1 MFYEV
6 CMDYSFLQNFSS
18 LLEVFTAIYVSM
30 FLDEILKN
38 FWTPDYKEEI
48 SKLVKGMNIPAIN
61 FFVAKVEK
69 NIEAH
74 AKEIGGHMKR
84 KAAFFFAFCMSL
96 LLLAGL
102 EVHSPILREYG
113 YIIVTLLSAFAG
125 MFIFVGRWMFSRL
138 RMVAFSILLYVIV
151 FGGLYFSTLIEYISK
166 WPWMSGIDDKIA
178 TILLLSVLSVPI
190 FWQVTLIWLYSRCYK
205 GYMEERVSREAYIY
219 GKAYIAYKIKDMAAL
234 PREYEVVARDF
245 VKAPSREEDTSL
257 SSLNVIL
264 VKRLEALCAPP
275 EPIVILWSWIKFNWR
290 GRHNREAEYIEK
302 NGFDYDTM
310 QVNDQPVLNNEFDGD
325 KDVTKKRTPYYIL
338 CLIGS
343 AIGYYLLNRWRKKK

>member
-1 MFYEV
+1 ME
-6 CMDYSFLQNFSS
+6 YSFLQDFTS

-48 SKLVKGMNIPAIN
+48 SRLIKGMNIPAIN
-61 FFVAKVEK
+61 FFVTKVEK
-69 NIEAH
+69 NIEAN

-102 EVHSPILREYG
+102 EVHSPILKDYG
-113 YIIVTLLSAFAG
+113 YVIVALLSAFAG
-125 MFIFVGRWMFSRL
+125 LFIFVGRWMFSRL
-138 RMVAFSILLYVIV
+138 RMVAFSIGMYVFI
-151 FGGLYFSTLIEYISK
+151 FCLFYFSPVVEHITK
-166 WPWMSGIDDKIA
+166 WAWVSGIDDKIA
-178 TILLLSVLSVPI
+178 TILLLDVLSVPI
-190 FWQVTLIWLYSRCYK
+190 LWQVMLIWLYSRCYK

-245 VKAPSREEDTSL
+245 VKAPSREQDTSL
-257 SSLNVIL
+257 SSLNDIL
-264 VKRLEALCAPP
+264 VKRLEVLCAPP
-275 EPIVILWSWIKFNWR
+275 EPIVILWSWIRFNWR

-310 QVNDQPVLNNEFDGD
+310 QVSDQPVQNNVLEGD
-325 KDVTKKRTPYYIL
+325 YVSKKRTLFYIL
-338 CLIGS
+338 GMIS
-343 AIGYYLLNRWRKKK
+343 ATLGYYMYNRWWKKE

>member
-1 MFYEV
+1 ME
-6 CMDYSFLQNFSS
+6 YSFLQNFSS

-38 FWTPDYKEEI
+38 FWTPDYKDEI
-48 SKLVKGMNIPAIN
+48 SKLIKGMNIPAIN
-61 FFVAKVEK
+61 FFVTKVEK
-69 NIEAH
+69 NIEAN

-102 EVHSPILREYG
+102 EVHSPILKDYG
-113 YIIVTLLSAFAG
+113 YIIVALLSAFAG
-125 MFIFVGRWMFSRL
+125 IFIFVGRWMFCRI
-138 RMVAFSILLYVIV
+138 RMVALSIGIYVIV
-151 FGGLYFSTLIEYISK
+151 FGVLYFSSVVEYLSQ
-166 WPWMSGIDDKIA
+166 WSWVCGIDDKIA

-190 FWQVTLIWLYSRCYK
+190 LWQVTLIWLYSRCYK
-205 GYMEERVSREAYIY
+205 GYMEERVAREAYIY

-245 VKAPSREEDTSL
+245 VKAPSKEQDTSL
-257 SSLNVIL
+257 NSLNEIL
-264 VKRLEALCAPP
+264 VKRLELLCAPP

-310 QVNDQPVLNNEFDGD
+310 QVSDQPVQDNVLDGD
-325 KDVTKKRTPYYIL
+325 NMSKKRMPFYIL
-338 CLIGS
+338 SIVGTAL
-343 AIGYYLLNRWRKKK
+343 GYYLFNRWWKKD